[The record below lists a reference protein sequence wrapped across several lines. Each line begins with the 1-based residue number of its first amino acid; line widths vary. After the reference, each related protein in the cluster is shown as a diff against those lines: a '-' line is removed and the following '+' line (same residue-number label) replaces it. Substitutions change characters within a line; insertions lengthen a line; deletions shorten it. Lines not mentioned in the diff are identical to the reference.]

1 MPALKAFSPEPL
13 DCDRSSIRPGF
24 AQDDAVVVEGT
35 GTAMED
41 HEAFEKVE
49 EEDTYES
56 GKAHARRRV
65 LPFCI
70 VSLPASS
77 ILARLSMEP
86 LVPRATVAFARQPL
100 KRQQPR

>member
-1 MPALKAFSPEPL
+1 MGTTCRPCFSPKPL
-13 DCDRSSIRPGF
+13 DGDRSSIRPGF

-56 GKAHARRRV
+56 GKAHA
-65 LPFCI
+65 
-70 VSLPASS
+70 
-77 ILARLSMEP
+77 
-86 LVPRATVAFARQPL
+86 
-100 KRQQPR
+100 